1 MAARDTQDVLILEW
15 PLAAP
20 PTITSITPSCG
31 PGDGGTPVTI
41 VGTNFTAPATV
52 TFGGKSAI
60 GIVVQSSTVITCLT
74 PSHPAGNVTVTVTD
88 VGGTVSSLVV
98 TYTIPGTAGPWNCA
112 DPTYPFLN
120 TSYLG
125 SGGPPI
131 SVPIAVGGY
140 VPLSYISGLID
151 NHYSSGNIADPNGI
165 PGTGGALIAD
175 FPGNDIFPYP
185 TALSFCG
192 GWADASGNLV
202 APPFFIG
209 AQAILGPAPA
219 GTTQLLFGVNDYP
232 LADNTGAWVFQN
244 GGYIYTSTPV
254 APTAFTPTFP
264 PIKKQ
269 PFTLWG
275 MEAKRADS
283 ITVNGIKRSV
293 LDRIDTVTTLTF
305 PFVPKSDLVAWKDF
319 EQYALTGGFFT
330 YRPILDYP
338 NASLVEPM
346 FEYPG
351 TDSGDNMGGYSVVKM
366 VSMDW
371 TPKFQSQGIFS
382 LDMKLRLVGDI
393 HPAS

>member
-1 MAARDTQDVLILEW
+1 MAIRDTQDVLILERPVW
-15 PLAAP
+15 LGVA
-20 PTITSITPSCG
+20 PTITSITPSRG
-31 PGDGGTPVTI
+31 PGDGGTAVTI
-41 VGTNFTAPATV
+41 VGTNFAAPATV

-60 GIVVQSSTVITCLT
+60 GVVVQSSTVITCFT
-74 PSHPAGNVTVTVTD
+74 PSHAAGNVTVTVTTA
-88 VGGTVSSLVV
+88 GGPVNFVVV

-112 DPTYPFLN
+112 DPTYSFLN

-131 SVPIAVGGY
+131 SVPVAVGGY
-140 VPLSYISGLID
+140 VPLSYISGLVN
-151 NHYSSGNIADPNGI
+151 NHYSSGNIVDPNGI
-165 PGTGGALIAD
+165 PGTDGAPYAD

-202 APPFFIG
+202 ASPFFIG

-232 LADNTGAWVFQN
+232 LADNTGSWVFQD

-254 APTAFTPTFP
+254 APTGFTPSFP

-269 PFTLWG
+269 PLTLWG

-283 ITVNGIKRSV
+283 ITANGVKKSV
-293 LDRIDTVTTLTF
+293 LDHIDTVTTLTF
-305 PFVPKSDLVAWKDF
+305 PFVPKSDLAAWKAF
-319 EQYALTGGFFT
+319 EQYALTGGLFT

-338 NASLVEPM
+338 NSVSVDPM
-346 FEYPG
+346 FQYPG
-351 TDSGDNMGGYSVVKM
+351 TDNGDDAAGYSVVKM
-366 VSMDW
+366 VAMDW
-371 TPKFQSQGIFS
+371 TPKFESFGNFS
-382 LDMKLRLVGDI
+382 VSTKLKLVGDV
-393 HPAS
+393 